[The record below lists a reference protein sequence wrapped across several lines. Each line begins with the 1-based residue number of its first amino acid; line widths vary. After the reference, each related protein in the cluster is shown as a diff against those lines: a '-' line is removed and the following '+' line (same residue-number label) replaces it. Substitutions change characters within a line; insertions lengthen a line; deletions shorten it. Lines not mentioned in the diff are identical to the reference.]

1 MNNVKYDIV
10 TLKPAWS
17 VRDIFVGRTENTNR
31 DRILNQL
38 QGRYLSRGWQL
49 SDEIMWGKDS
59 EFAVVKLGRPTE
71 R

>member
-1 MNNVKYDIV
+1 MNNQKYDIV

-17 VRDIFVGRTENTNR
+17 VRDLFIGRTEAENR

-38 QGRYLSRGWQL
+38 KGRYLSNGWEL

-59 EFAVVKLGRPTE
+59 EFAVVKLGRPVE
-71 R
+71 P